1 MSQKAW
7 GVHSEKVKGLWEAV
21 WEEEA
26 WVGPDSN
33 A

>member
-21 WEEEA
+21 WEEA
-26 WVGPDSN
+26 WVGLDSN